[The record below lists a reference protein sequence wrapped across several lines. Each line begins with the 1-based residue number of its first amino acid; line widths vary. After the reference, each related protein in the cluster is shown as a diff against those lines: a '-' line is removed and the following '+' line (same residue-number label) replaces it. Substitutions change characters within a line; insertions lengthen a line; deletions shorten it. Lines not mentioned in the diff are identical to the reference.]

1 LGLILDSSVLI
12 QAERGAETVS
22 GLLRRIKMS
31 TGHKMIAMSA
41 ISVIEPGHGIWRADT
56 AERAERRSLYLR
68 EVYAAIRVEP
78 FTQGDGRAGGTD
90 QRGGKKKSKVI
101 PFADLQIGVT
111 ALESGY
117 EIATYNQRHFG
128 MIPGLVIAL
137 L

>member
-1 LGLILDSSVLI
+1 
-12 QAERGAETVS
+12 
-22 GLLRRIKMS
+22 
-31 TGHKMIAMSA
+31 MIAISA

-78 FTQGDGRAGGTD
+78 FTREMGERAAQINGEA
-90 QRGGKKKSKVI
+90 RKKGKVI
-101 PFADLQIGVT
+101 PFADQQIGVT
-111 ALESGY
+111 ALELGY